1 MSLCYFKSQ
10 NFAAIAFINMLL
22 FIYYPVDARPELNAQ
37 KTYERL
43 VYTQF
48 SLCIR

>member
-1 MSLCYFKSQ
+1 MSLCYFKPQ